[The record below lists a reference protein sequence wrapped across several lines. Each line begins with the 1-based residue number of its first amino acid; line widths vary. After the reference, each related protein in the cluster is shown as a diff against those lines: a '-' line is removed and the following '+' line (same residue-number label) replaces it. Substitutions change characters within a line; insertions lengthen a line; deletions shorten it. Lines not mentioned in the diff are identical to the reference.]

1 MSYDLLIRAVAGVA
15 AVALIGTPA
24 IAFVARKAKEWLT
37 RTVTEEKAAGGTSLD
52 DMRIVLDMASR
63 LRACGNTDGV
73 HLCQQLLDVMLAQ
86 PEAIK

>member
-1 MSYDLLIRAVAGVA
+1 MSYDLLIRSVAGLA
-15 AVALIGTPA
+15 ALALIGTPA
-24 IAFVARKAKEWLT
+24 IAFVARKANEWLT
-37 RTVTEEKAAGGTSLD
+37 RNVTEEKAAGGTSLD